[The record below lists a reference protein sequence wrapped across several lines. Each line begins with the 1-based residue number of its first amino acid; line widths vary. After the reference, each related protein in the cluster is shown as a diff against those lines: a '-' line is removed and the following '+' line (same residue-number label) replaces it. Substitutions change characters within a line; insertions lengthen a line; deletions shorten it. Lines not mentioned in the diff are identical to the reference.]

1 MGTAAAQ
8 KVKKKTRCDKLLC
21 NRSYDYMR
29 NTTFVTNPPNPDE
42 KQLIQRAKDGNVSAQ
57 IDLAFSYESAG
68 NTELAAH
75 WMDQAG
81 ATGDAA
87 AKMQRA
93 AWKLYG
99 TNFDRD
105 EEAAFLEIQEVA
117 SAGGEGNSRTFLAVL
132 LAYGIGCD
140 RDWRQA
146 VEWVACNARAGHAR
160 SILQLALLLPDRPE
174 NIPLTQSLLNC
185 AARLDSQAIASRGH
199 EPAGVQ
205 IQVSEL
211 DAAAAIVADCDAA
224 LWRPATTTVFSERPR
239 VDIYPNVAPDLWRR
253 HVVRM
258 AQPLLHG
265 AHVKDAN
272 SGRRIRDPMRTNTVS
287 LIELWQSDLV
297 FYALSARIASA
308 TGDPINRLEPP
319 NILNYRP
326 GQTYQAHFDFINP
339 DVPFFQNEL
348 SAQGQRIK
356 TPLIYLN
363 DNYQGGATE
372 FPELKRGYKGV
383 AGDLLVLHNT
393 DKDGN
398 PDRQSLH
405 IGAPPTSGAKW
416 VFSTRV
422 RTKPQVA
429 RIWPDI

>member
-1 MGTAAAQ
+1 
-8 KVKKKTRCDKLLC
+8 
-21 NRSYDYMR
+21 
-29 NTTFVTNPPNPDE
+29 VTSPPNSDE
-42 KQLIQRAKDGNVSAQ
+42 DRLLQLAEDGKVPAQ
-57 IDLAFSYESAG
+57 VDLAFHYESAG

-75 WMDQAG
+75 WMDRA
-81 ATGDAA
+81 AASGDAG

-99 TNFDRD
+99 SNFERD
-105 EEAAFLEIQEVA
+105 EEAAFLEIQDVA
-117 SAGGEGNSRTFLAVL
+117 SDGGKGNSRNFLAVL

-140 RDWRQA
+140 RDWRRA

-160 SILQLALLLPDRPE
+160 SIVQLALLQPGGPE
-174 NIPLTQSLLNC
+174 NDRLTQSLLSC
-185 AARLDSQAIASRGH
+185 AARLDSTAIAPRGA
-199 EPAGVQ
+199 ESAGAQ
-205 IQVSEL
+205 IEVSEI
-211 DAAAAIVADCDAA
+211 DAAADIVADCDAA
-224 LWRPATTTVFSERPR
+224 LWRPATATVFSERPR
-239 VDIYPNVAPDLWRR
+239 VDIYPDVAPDLWRR
-253 HVVRM
+253 HVVRT

-297 FYALSARIASA
+297 FYALSARIAAA

-339 DVPFFQNEL
+339 DVPFFQHEL
-348 SAQGQRIK
+348 STQGQRIK

-372 FPELKRGYKGV
+372 FPELNRGYKGV

-393 DKDGN
+393 DSDGN
-398 PDRQSLH
+398 PDLQSLH
-405 IGAPPTSGAKW
+405 IGAPPTSGTKW

-429 RIWPDI
+429 RIWPEI

>member
-1 MGTAAAQ
+1 LGTAAAQ
-8 KVKKKTRCDKLLC
+8 KVEKNARCDKLLFF
-21 NRSYDYMR
+21 RFDDYTR
-29 NTTFVTNPPNPDE
+29 CQALVTSPPNSDE
-42 KQLIQRAKDGNVSAQ
+42 KHLLQRAEEGNVSAQ
-57 IDLAFSYESAG
+57 IDLAFNYESAG
-68 NTELAAH
+68 NTELAAL
-75 WMDQAG
+75 WMDRA
-81 ATGDAA
+81 ATTGDAA

-99 TNFDRD
+99 TNFERD
-105 EEAAFLEIQEVA
+105 EEAAFLEIQDVA
-117 SAGGEGNSRTFLAVL
+117 GAGGEGNSRSFLAVL

-140 RDWRQA
+140 RNWRQA
-146 VEWVACNARAGHAR
+146 VEWIANNARLGHAR
-160 SILQLALLLPDRPE
+160 SIMQLALLQPDLPEYAR
-174 NIPLTQSLLNC
+174 LTQSLLSS
-185 AARLDSQAIASRGH
+185 AARLDSTAIAPRGH
-199 EPAGVQ
+199 EPALVE
-205 IQVSEL
+205 IQASEI

-239 VDIYPNVAPDLWRR
+239 VDIYPDVAPDLWRR
-253 HVVRM
+253 HVVRT

-297 FYALSARIASA
+297 FYALSARIAAA

-319 NILNYRP
+319 NILNYRS
-326 GQTYQAHFDFINP
+326 GQTYQAHYDFINP

-348 SAQGQRIK
+348 STQGQRIK

-393 DKDGN
+393 DDEGN
-398 PDRQSLH
+398 PDLQSLH
-405 IGAPPTSGAKW
+405 IGAPPTSGVKW

-429 RIWPDI
+429 RIWPEI

>member
-1 MGTAAAQ
+1 
-8 KVKKKTRCDKLLC
+8 
-21 NRSYDYMR
+21 
-29 NTTFVTNPPNPDE
+29 VTSPPNSDE
-42 KQLIQRAKDGNVSAQ
+42 KRLLQRAEDGNVSAQ
-57 IDLAFSYESAG
+57 IDLAFNFESAG
-68 NTELAAH
+68 NTELAAR
-75 WMDQAG
+75 WMDQAA

-99 TNFDRD
+99 TNFERD
-105 EEAAFLEIQEVA
+105 EEAAFLEIQDVA
-117 SAGGEGNSRTFLAVL
+117 CAGGEGNSRTFLAVL

-140 RDWRQA
+140 RNWRQA
-146 VEWVACNARAGHAR
+146 VEWIADNARLGHAR
-160 SILQLALLLPDRPE
+160 SIMQLALLQPDRSE
-174 NIPLTQSLLNC
+174 NARLTQLLLNC
-185 AARLDSQAIASRGH
+185 AASLDNRAIAPRGH
-199 EPAGVQ
+199 EPARVQ
-205 IQVSEL
+205 IPDCEL
-211 DAAAAIVADCDAA
+211 DAAAAVVADCDAA
-224 LWRPATTTVFSERPR
+224 LWRPATSTVFSEHPR
-239 VDIYPNVAPDLWRR
+239 VDIYPDVAPDLWRR
-253 HVVRM
+253 YVVRT

-265 AHVKDAN
+265 AHVKDAH
-272 SGRRIRDPMRTNTVS
+272 SGRRVRDPMRTNTVA

-308 TGDPINRLEPP
+308 TGDAINRLEPP

-326 GQTYQAHFDFINP
+326 GQTYQAHYDFIDP

-383 AGDLLVLHNT
+383 AGNLLVLHNT
-393 DKDGN
+393 DDDGN
-398 PDRQSLH
+398 PDLQSLH
-405 IGAPPTSGAKW
+405 IGAPPTSGVKW

-429 RIWPDI
+429 RIWPEI

>member
-1 MGTAAAQ
+1 VLICGTFFNDR
-8 KVKKKTRCDKLLC
+8 TRCPVLVPDRPDSDKKRLL
-21 NRSYDYMR
+21 
-29 NTTFVTNPPNPDE
+29 
-42 KQLIQRAKDGNVSAQ
+42 QLAEDGNVSAR
-57 IDLAFSYESAG
+57 IDVAFNYESAG

-75 WMDQAG
+75 WMDRAA
-81 ATGDAA
+81 ATGDAV

-99 TNFDRD
+99 TNFERD
-105 EEAAFLEIQEVA
+105 EEAAFLEIQDVA
-117 SAGGEGNSRTFLAVL
+117 NAGGEGNARTFLAVL

-140 RDWRQA
+140 RDWCSA
-146 VEWVACNARAGHAR
+146 VEWVACHARTGHAR
-160 SILQLALLLPDRPE
+160 SVMQLALLQPDRPE
-174 NIPLTQSLLNC
+174 NAGLIESLLNG
-185 AARLDSQAIASRGH
+185 AASLDSVATAPRGH
-199 EPAGVQ
+199 EHTGAQ
-205 IQVSEL
+205 IPTSEI
-211 DAAAAIVADCDAA
+211 DAAAAIVADCDASA
-224 LWRPATTTVFSERPR
+224 WRPATTTAFSERPH
-239 VDIYPNVAPDLWRR
+239 VDIYPDVAPDLWRR
-253 HVVRM
+253 HVVR
-258 AQPLLHG
+258 AAHPLLHG

-272 SGRRIRDPMRTNTVS
+272 SGRRISDPMRTNTVA

-297 FYALSARIASA
+297 FYALSARIAAA
-308 TGDPINRLEPP
+308 TGDPIDRLEPP

-339 DVPFFQNEL
+339 DVPAFQNEL
-348 SAQGQRIK
+348 STQGQRVK

-393 DKDGN
+393 DSDGD
-398 PDRQSLH
+398 PDLQSLH
-405 IGAPPTSGAKW
+405 IGAPPTSGTKW

-429 RIWPDI
+429 RVWPDI